1 MKVEIQHTKLWATS
15 KAALEGKFTALK
27 SYITNEERSQIS
39 KLSSYLK
46 KPGKKRKIT
55 LNNQE
60 KKEIINTRAEI
71 NEMVNRKTREKIS
84 ETKSRFLEKKSI
96 KLVNF

>member
-15 KAALEGKFTALK
+15 KTALEGKFTALK

-46 KPGKKRKIT
+46 KPEKNSKIT
-55 LNNQE
+55 LNTQE

-71 NEMVNRKTREKIS
+71 NEI
-84 ETKSRFLEKKSI
+84 
-96 KLVNF
+96 